1 MDFTLIREFIVE
13 VDENAIICS
22 LAPSSDIMRKPLPE
36 VDSLKQ
42 MSARNIHCLFVMLV
56 GEKQGFLQFWDG
68 TVLLLIQALCHM
80 LLLIQWAYIFC
91 VLYEIWINVTRNLLV
106 HAHKKINITNP
117 NSFFNVHKC
126 VQMQCCKTVS
136 KISSPIPSIV
146 FSIVMRF

>member
-56 GEKQGFLQFWDG
+56 GGKARLS
-68 TVLLLIQALCHM
+68 TVLRWHSVAANPSSMSHAVTDPVGLHFLC
-80 LLLIQWAYIFC
+80 
-91 VLYEIWINVTRNLLV
+91 
-106 HAHKKINITNP
+106 
-117 NSFFNVHKC
+117 
-126 VQMQCCKTVS
+126 
-136 KISSPIPSIV
+136 IV
-146 FSIVMRF
+146 